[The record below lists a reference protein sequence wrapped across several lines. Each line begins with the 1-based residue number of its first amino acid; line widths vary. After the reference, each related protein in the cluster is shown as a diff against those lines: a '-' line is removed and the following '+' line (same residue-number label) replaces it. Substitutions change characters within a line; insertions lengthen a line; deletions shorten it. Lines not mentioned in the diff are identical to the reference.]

1 MVASPPQIFS
11 LGPTDGRFDARLSV
25 ALTAQN
31 ETEDGGRDVGFGLDY
46 GVGGESCALRFC

>member
-11 LGPTDGRFDARLSV
+11 LGPTDGRFDARISV